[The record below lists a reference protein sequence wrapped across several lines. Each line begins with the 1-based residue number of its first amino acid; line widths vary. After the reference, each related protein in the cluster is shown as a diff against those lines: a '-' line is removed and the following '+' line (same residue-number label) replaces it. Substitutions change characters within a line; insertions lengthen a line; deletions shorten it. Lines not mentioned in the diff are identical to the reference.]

1 MQYAEVYVFLPAAIL
16 STTDT
21 QPRIIGPILLL
32 TDNGYSP
39 LTQRELKSELFRERS
54 QAVAQKLL
62 QGFLTHH
69 SVTRATITWMNK
81 SRLGFI

>member
-1 MQYAEVYVFLPAAIL
+1 MQYVEVYVFLHAAIL

-32 TDNGYSP
+32 TDNGYS

-62 QGFLTHH
+62 QGFLTHQ
-69 SVTRATITWMNK
+69 SVTRPTITWMNK